1 MSRRCLIVVLCALCG
16 CLQKLD
22 EHAAKGNPIDAG
34 PALET
39 PPIELPGGG
48 TTQNPC
54 DRTTA
59 QARDILHTYCA
70 VCHGGQTPEAD
81 KGNPPFNF
89 ILDFQRLTMTRS
101 QNVPDPRDPSLG
113 MVFLVPGD
121 PEDSRVYQRIA
132 DDEMPPMLPPELDP
146 LPRPN
151 ISEISVLYT
160 WITSCVGA

>member
-1 MSRRCLIVVLCALCG
+1 MSRPWLVVLCALSGLG

-22 EHAAKGNPIDAG
+22 EHAAKGDPTDAG

-39 PPIELPGGG
+39 PPIQLPGGG

-54 DRTTA
+54 DLTTA
-59 QARDILHTYCA
+59 QARAILRAYCA
-70 VCHGGQTPEAD
+70 VCHGGQTPEANQGRFD
-81 KGNPPFNF
+81 FL
-89 ILDFQRLTMTRS
+89 LDFQRLTMTRS
-101 QNVPDPRDPSLG
+101 QSARDPRDPSQG

-132 DDEMPPMLPPELDP
+132 DDEMPPMLLGGSDP
-146 LPRPN
+146 LPRPS

-160 WITSCVGA
+160 WISSCVG